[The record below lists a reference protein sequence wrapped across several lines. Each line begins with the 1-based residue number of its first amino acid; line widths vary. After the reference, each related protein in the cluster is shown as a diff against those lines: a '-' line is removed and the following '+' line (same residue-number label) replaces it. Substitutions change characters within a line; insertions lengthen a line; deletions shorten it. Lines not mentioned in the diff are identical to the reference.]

1 MSRTIA
7 IAVLAGV
14 LASAAIAA
22 PQRQLV
28 GPNFNPGLRTVPFV
42 QTSQSAEAAG
52 LCEKK
57 LVARIDSGTIITGPD
72 SQVAHVTGMADGVV
86 GSDAALVITSMSND
100 GATAAADFVACALA
114 NSFTPAPVAASLPLT
129 GQTNLKALSVRAQ
142 SNGIT
147 LNTGR

>member
-14 LASAAIAA
+14 LATAAIAA

-42 QTSQSAEAAG
+42 QTSQSAETAG

-57 LVARIDSGTIITGPD
+57 LVTRIDSGTIITGPD
-72 SQVAHVTGMADGVV
+72 SQVAHVTGMAGGVAGADGELVV
-86 GSDAALVITSMSND
+86 TSTSND
-100 GATAAADFVACALA
+100 GAVVAVDFVACAVA
-114 NSFTPAPVAASLPLT
+114 NAFTPAPVATSLPLN
-129 GQTNLKALSVRAQ
+129 GQPNLKVLNVRAQ
-142 SNGIT
+142 SNAIT

>member
-28 GPNFNPGLRTVPFV
+28 GPFFNPALRTVPWV
-42 QTSQSAEAAG
+42 QGSQSAEVAG
-52 LCEKK
+52 LCETK
-57 LVARIDSGTIITGPD
+57 LVNRVDSGTIITGPE
-72 SQVAHVTGMADGVV
+72 SQVAHVTGMADGAT
-86 GSDAALVITSMSND
+86 GYDASLVITSTSND
-100 GATAAADFVACALA
+100 GTSATAELVTCAVA
-114 NSFTPAPVAASLPLT
+114 NSFTPAPVGASLPLK
-129 GQTNLKALSVRAQ
+129 GYTNLRALSVRAQ